1 MCSKR
6 FSLKYTHFFLPAK
19 KTFSAGLFMPVPSCH
34 GPVRGICPPSLQ
46 RPSRCG
52 YGANSKERKRS
63 GTGGLTSQL
72 LLLVPLCA
80 GLTSADNARHAASR
94 HRPLHG
100 AHAHFRFRSRARTAA
115 ATGRCSAPSLLI
127 CGERRRKKAAKVR
140 PLSLLRRREA
150 TMAGELALG
159 GDDDPDDD
167 VEPEQDEEC
176 EDDPQ
181 QDHVNVEVLCQSGA
195 DAADPAVFPYLV

>member
-6 FSLKYTHFFLPAK
+6 FSLKYTHFFSPRQKNL
-19 KTFSAGLFMPVPSCH
+19 FSRASHACSVIPRLRPWNLSTVTAAPVPL
-34 GPVRGICPPSLQ
+34 RL
-46 RPSRCG
+46 RCG
-52 YGANSKERKRS
+52 LERAKTERHR
-63 GTGGLTSQL
+63 GLDEPTS
-72 LLLVPLCA
+72 PFSPADA

-115 ATGRCSAPSLLI
+115 ATGRCSAPSLLM

-150 TMAGELALG
+150 TMAGELSLG

-195 DAADPAVFPYLV
+195 DAADLAVFPYLV